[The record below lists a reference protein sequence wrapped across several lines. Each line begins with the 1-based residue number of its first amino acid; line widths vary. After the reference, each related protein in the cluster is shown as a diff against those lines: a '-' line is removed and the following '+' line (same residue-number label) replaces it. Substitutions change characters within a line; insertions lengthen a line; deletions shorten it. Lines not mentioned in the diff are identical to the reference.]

1 GNAVVI
7 IDEDLTDLT
16 GFNPALINMRQAT
29 ADDLL
34 VLTAR
39 NHIGTLADPDIPTSI
54 NGVAV
59 PLADK
64 WVLTPEE
71 QTIVETALTAYNQTI
86 AGLATAYDLAF
97 VDANALLAE
106 LNANGFQQADGSV
119 VDATFATGGG
129 FSLDGVHPAPR
140 GYAIVANAFID
151 AINTKYNSNLP
162 GVNPLDY
169 TGLYID

>member
-1 GNAVVI
+1 A
-7 IDEDLTDLT
+7 
-16 GFNPALINMRQAT
+16 FNPALINMRQAT
-29 ADDLL
+29 EDDLM
-34 VLTAR
+34 VLTSR
-39 NHIGTLADPDIPTSI
+39 SFIGTLADPNNPTSI

-59 PLADK
+59 PLADQ

-71 QTIVETALTAYNQTI
+71 QDIVETALTSYNQTI
-86 AGLATAYDLAF
+86 AGLAAAYDLAF
-97 VDANALLAE
+97 VDANTLLNE
-106 LNANGFQQADGSV
+106 LNTDGFQQADGSI

-140 GYAIVANAFID
+140 GYAIVANAFIQ
-151 AINTKYNSNLP
+151 AINTKYGSNLP